1 MTLPVASAWVLMLAV
16 FGQPIGAAW
25 CALEC
30 QHRDAEH
37 QQSESHCPPPGKE
50 DEPASSRI
58 TGENVAFCNHDVGVI
73 ATTSHRQQVFGVAAT
88 SVATVPVP
96 AIAPLPTTR
105 VVHHQGP
112 PGLSAAPLPLR
123 L

>member
-1 MTLPVASAWVLMLAV
+1 MTLPVVSAWVLLLAV

-30 QHRDAEH
+30 QHKDAKH

-50 DEPASSRI
+50 DETTASRI
-58 TGENVAFCNHDVGVI
+58 TGENVAFCNHDVGVLATPSHRQHVLGI
-73 ATTSHRQQVFGVAAT
+73 ATTSAT
-88 SVATVPVP
+88 TVPEP
-96 AIAPLPTTR
+96 AIAPLCTKR
-105 VVHHQGP
+105 VVHQQGP